1 MAPILLGN
9 ERAVHRLRVVL
20 LALWA
25 SVLSLLVPALE
36 NANMRLEVT
45 VVYQT
50 VSRILV
56 RPEFGPQHLLLD
68 AQCRPACDP
77 ATLANAR
84 RYRRMLRATHCFV
97 VEQLG
102 IATQLSSTQPFTLF
116 AMRTLVV
123 SYFRVPGAATELIA
137 ALALTEDEL
146 ALMPDNDKRSV
157 RPPPVL
163 RASPNLVMSPSSA
176 TAIVT
181 TTTTTTTTNNSSNTI
196 TTSTTVSTTSSSS
209 SSSSSLTPS
218 TLSVAD
224 SSASASTHDGLRR
237 VLSHQ
242 ADRVPSLY
250 MWPRFH
256 VALIAV
262 ERARS
267 GSTTPSTSAPP
278 SAPTSVP
285 STPPPELAHGPVLFE
300 GESLEDIDAFRSKD
314 TAWLRILQQQ
324 GATGRVLYFL
334 FLNEWLQHV
343 RSQMQLDQPRQTTLS
358 HNVWFSVVGFEA
370 LAVAFLYHMSTLNA
384 YHKSVLD
391 CSDQLL
397 RATPSVLSAYVRMTF
412 LKTRVFDPLQILSSM
427 SHVERWLGVL
437 RELNQTLP
445 DSFDIDF
452 FLLGLDRIV
461 ETDHHQVLM
470 VLLTFIYKN
479 ADLFEGNAR
488 RQLFGN
494 FLLRRHFYELFLH
507 WDSAVRTTFHQILLF
522 RLVRARRGGTSSLEK
537 LLAEAVIRVPPP
549 EVHAA
554 PVPAN
559 GTEASASIPA
569 SAIGSSLASALPSPA
584 SGALSMDGADAFK
597 GILGRAGVTV
607 ASLTSAALAGAMST
621 AECETDSDAIDA
633 ELLSKLEAHLRL
645 LCDQL
650 SEPTAAQVFEGRLVV
665 YSERA
670 QREYLVYLHRF
681 LSWRGQKPP
690 PLVSVADA
698 HGSSKDVLARISSQM
713 NKQQA

>member
-1 MAPILLGN
+1 
-9 ERAVHRLRVVL
+9 
-20 LALWA
+20 
-25 SVLSLLVPALE
+25 
-36 NANMRLEVT
+36 
-45 VVYQT
+45 
-50 VSRILV
+50 
-56 RPEFGPQHLLLD
+56 
-68 AQCRPACDP
+68 
-77 ATLANAR
+77 
-84 RYRRMLRATHCFV
+84 
-97 VEQLG
+97 
-102 IATQLSSTQPFTLF
+102 
-116 AMRTLVV
+116 
-123 SYFRVPGAATELIA
+123 
-137 ALALTEDEL
+137 
-146 ALMPDNDKRSV
+146 
-157 RPPPVL
+157 
-163 RASPNLVMSPSSA
+163 
-176 TAIVT
+176 
-181 TTTTTTTTNNSSNTI
+181 
-196 TTSTTVSTTSSSS
+196 
-209 SSSSSLTPS
+209 
-218 TLSVAD
+218 
-224 SSASASTHDGLRR
+224 
-237 VLSHQ
+237 
-242 ADRVPSLY
+242 

-267 GSTTPSTSAPP
+267 GTTTPASASAP
-278 SAPTSVP
+278 SSVP
-285 STPPPELAHGPVLFE
+285 STPPPEPAHGPVLFD
-300 GESLEDIDAFRSKD
+300 GESLGDVDAFRSKD

-343 RSQMQLDQPRQTTLS
+343 RTHLLLDQPRQTTLS
-358 HNVWFSVVGFEA
+358 HNVWFSVVGFEQ
-370 LAVAFLYHMSTLNA
+370 LAVAFLFHMSTLNA

-397 RATPSVLSAYVRMTF
+397 RAIPAVLSAYVRMTF

-437 RELNQTLP
+437 RELNETLP
-445 DSFDIDF
+445 NSFDIDF

-537 LLAEAVIRVPPP
+537 LLAEAVTRVPPP
-549 EVHAA
+549 EAQPPVLAA
-554 PVPAN
+554 AVPAN

-569 SAIGSSLASALPSPA
+569 SAIGSSLASALPSPS

-650 SEPTAAQVFEGRLVV
+650 SEPTAAQVFEARLVV
-665 YSERA
+665 YAERA

-681 LSWRGQKPP
+681 LSWRGAKPP

-698 HGSSKDVLARISSQM
+698 HGSSKDVLARISNQM